1 MVVWADI
8 PSDLLN
14 SISNRFDI
22 VSRLRLS
29 TVCTSWASAIRCDL
43 PALPSFHP
51 DQPVPWLFLRVEPS
65 TSNPDHS
72 DFSFYDLNTTTL
84 DCIPSPIPYPLVY
97 GARWLGSNNGWLA
110 FISQQHQLHL
120 ISPLTGA
127 HLLLP
132 LIKLPDG
139 FQGVL
144 AYYWGND
151 SKVAWNTCMKVIL
164 CQEPDHSSVSHSG
177 LLVLALFWPHG
188 LAVWK
193 ECGDKWTWLNLK
205 THYNDAIVYDGKIYA
220 VGHEVLHWW
229 EVTGSSFR
237 AWNIL
242 PISTT
247 MPKLHANYL
256 VQVGGKLLM
265 ICRNR
270 EWGGCGHRMSVYEL
284 NFYPNGIFWRHV
296 ESIGNHTM
304 FLGKGYSSI
313 ASTIGLDGA
322 QGNCIYYVDDDY
334 FYCKIDVQPR
344 SSFNDSGVQNL
355 KKNTYEKIS
364 LDNSPPAT
372 WFWPCA
378 VK

>member
-51 DQPVPWLFLRVEPS
+51 DQPIPWLFVRVEPS

-72 DFSFYDLNTTTL
+72 DFTFYNLNTSTL
-84 DCIPSPIPYPLVY
+84 YCIPSPTPYPLVH

-110 FISQQHQLHL
+110 FISQQHQFHL

-132 LIKLPDG
+132 SIKLPDG

-144 AYYWGND
+144 ADYWVM
-151 SKVAWNTCMKVIL
+151 VAWKTCMKVIL
-164 CQEPDHSSVSHSG
+164 CQEPDRSSASHSG
-177 LLVLALFWPHG
+177 ILVLALFWPHG
-188 LAVWK
+188 LAMWK
-193 ECGDKWTWLNLK
+193 DSGKKWTWLNLK
-205 THYNDAIVYDGKIYA
+205 TRYNDAIVYDGKIYA
-220 VGHEVLHWW
+220 VGHEFLHCW
-229 EVTGSSFR
+229 ELTSSSLR
-237 AWNIL
+237 ASIWNIL
-242 PISTT
+242 TISNR
-247 MPKLHANYL
+247 MPKHHANYL
-256 VQVGGKLLM
+256 VEFGDKLLM
-265 ICRNR
+265 ICRNK
-270 EWGGCGHRMSVYEL
+270 EWGSHSHRMSVYEL
-284 NFYPNGIFWRHV
+284 TFYQSGIHWRNV
-296 ESIGNHTM
+296 ESIGDHTM
-304 FLGKGYSSI
+304 FLGKGYSSV

-334 FYCKIDVQPR
+334 FYCLIGVQPPH
-344 SSFNDSGVQNL
+344 SFNDSGVQNL
-355 KKNTYEKIS
+355 KKKTYEKFS
-364 LDNSPPAT
+364 VDNSPPAT
-372 WFWPCA
+372 WFWPCD